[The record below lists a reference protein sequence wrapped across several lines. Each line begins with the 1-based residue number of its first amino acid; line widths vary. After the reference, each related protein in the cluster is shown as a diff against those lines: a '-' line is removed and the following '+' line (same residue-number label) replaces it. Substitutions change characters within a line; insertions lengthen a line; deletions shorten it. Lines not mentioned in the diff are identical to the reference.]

1 MASVTSLTA
10 SVHQRLATALSAT
23 LPTAD
28 ADPLLR
34 RSDRADYQA
43 NGILALAKKAKANPR
58 ELATQVVARVESG
71 ELIGEIEVSGPGFLN
86 ITLTDRAITQ
96 NLAARYAD
104 DTGRLGVPTAERPG
118 TTVIDYAQPNVA
130 KEMHV
135 GHLRSAVIGDAVVQ
149 ILEFTG
155 ENVVRRHHIGDWGT
169 QFGMLIQYL
178 DEHPHELD
186 HKDARVSGEEAMSN
200 LDRLYK
206 AARKLFDSDEE
217 FKTRARRRVVDL
229 QAGDPHTLAT
239 WQKFVDESKIYFFS
253 VFEKLDMEVR
263 DADIVGESGYNDMLD
278 ETCRLLEE
286 SGVAVR
292 SEGALCVFFDDVKG
306 PDGNPV
312 PLIVKKSDGG
322 YGYAATDLSAIRD
335 RVFHLKANSLLY
347 VVDARQSLHFK
358 MVFETARRAGWLND
372 DDVKAFQL
380 AFGTVLG
387 KDGKPFKTREGET
400 IRLVDLLDEAID
412 RATAVVR
419 EKAEKVGLTEEEIVE
434 NGRYVGI
441 GAVKYADLSTSAVR
455 DYKFDLDQMVSLNGD
470 TSVYLQYAYA
480 RIQSILRKAGEAG
493 PAAHPE
499 LELAPAER
507 ALGLHLDQFGEAVAE
522 VAESYEPHKLAAYLF
537 RLATLLTS
545 FYDQC
550 PVLKAESPA
559 QVENRLFLVDLT
571 ARTLHRGMALLATR
585 TPSPHAPP
593 PGYRP
598 PAAGRVA
605 LRHPRPGRCRC
616 LPLQSLAWRPF
627 PIRCPSWRPTRAGVC
642 SGLNSRFRRGG

>member
-1 MASVTSLTA
+1 MASVTSLTSA
-10 SVHQRLATALSAT
+10 VHQRLANALSAA
-23 LPTAD
+23 LPQSAD

-34 RSDRADYQA
+34 RSDRADFQA

-58 ELATQVVARVESG
+58 ELAAQVVAHVTTG
-71 ELIGEIEVSGPGFLN
+71 DVIGDVEVSGPGFLN
-86 ITLTDRAITQ
+86 ITVTDRAITE
-96 NLAARYAD
+96 NLAARAAD
-104 DTGRLGVPTAERPG
+104 PDGRLGVPYAEHPG

-135 GHLRSAVIGDAVVQ
+135 GHLRSAVIGDSVVQ
-149 ILEFTG
+149 LLEFTG

-186 HKDARVSGEEAMSN
+186 HKASEVSGEEAMSN

-206 AARKLFDSDEE
+206 AARRLFDSDEE

-229 QAGDPHTLAT
+229 QAGEPHTLAM

-253 VFEKLDMEVR
+253 VFEKLDMEIR
-263 DADIVGESGYNDMLD
+263 DPDIVGESGYNDMLA

-292 SEGALCVFFDDVKG
+292 SEGALCVFFDDIKG

-312 PLIVKKSDGG
+312 PLIVQKSDGG

-335 RVFHLKANSLLY
+335 RVFNLKANTLLY

-358 MVFETARRAGWLND
+358 MVFETARRAGWLGE
-372 DDVKAFQL
+372 DVTAYQL

-400 IRLVDLLDEAID
+400 VRLVDLLDEAIE
-412 RATAVVR
+412 RASAVVR
-419 EKAEKVGLTEEEIVE
+419 EKAQDLSEEEIAE
-434 NGRYVGI
+434 RGAQVGI
-441 GAVKYADLSTSAVR
+441 GAVKYADLSTSANR

-480 RIQSILRKAGEAG
+480 RIRSILRKAGAAR

-499 LELAPAER
+499 LDLTEAER
-507 ALGLHLDQFGEAVAE
+507 ALGLHVDAFAETVAE
-522 VAESYEPHKLAAYLF
+522 AAREYAPHKLAAYLYQ
-537 RLATLLTS
+537 LASLYTS
-545 FYDQC
+545 FYDKC
-550 PVLKAESPA
+550 PVLKAETP
-559 QVENRLFLVDLT
+559 QQTENRLFLCDTT
-571 ARTLHRGMALLATR
+571 ARTLHQGMALLGIR
-585 TPSPHAPP
+585 TPE
-593 PGYRP
+593 R
-598 PAAGRVA
+598 
-605 LRHPRPGRCRC
+605 L
-616 LPLQSLAWRPF
+616 
-627 PIRCPSWRPTRAGVC
+627 
-642 SGLNSRFRRGG
+642 

>member
-1 MASVTSLTA
+1 MASVTSLSD
-10 SVHQRLATALSAT
+10 SVQQHLSSAISAALPEAGS
-23 LPTAD
+23 

-43 NGILALAKKAKANPR
+43 NGMLALAKKAGANPR
-58 ELATQVVARVESG
+58 ELAAQVVSRVVTG
-71 ELIGEIEVSGPGFLN
+71 DVIADVEVSGPGFLN
-86 ITLTDRAITQ
+86 VTVADGAIVR

-104 DTGRLGVPTAERPG
+104 DTGRLGVPFAAQPG

-149 ILEFTG
+149 LLEFTG
-155 ENVVRRHHIGDWGT
+155 ETVVRRHHIGDWGT

-186 HKDARVSGEEAMSN
+186 HGGARVSGEEAMSG

-206 AARKLFDSDEE
+206 AARRKFDSDEE

-229 QAGDPHTLAT
+229 QAGDEHTLAI

-253 VFEKLDMEVR
+253 VFEKLDMEIR
-263 DADIVGESGYNDMLD
+263 DADIVGESGYNDMLA

-292 SEGALCVFFDDVKG
+292 SEGALCVFFDDIKG
-306 PDGNPV
+306 PDGKPV
-312 PLIVKKSDGG
+312 PLIVQKSDGG

-335 RVFHLKANSLLY
+335 RVFHLKANTLLY
-347 VVDARQSLHFK
+347 VVDARQSLHFR

-372 DDVKAFQL
+372 DVKAVQL

-400 IRLVDLLDEAID
+400 VKLVDLLDEAID

-419 EKAEKVGLTEEEIVE
+419 EKDTQGLLGEEEITE
-434 NGRYVGI
+434 RGTQVGI
-441 GAVKYADLSTSAVR
+441 GAVKYADLSTSAAR

-480 RIQSILRKAGEAG
+480 RIHSILRKAGEVR

-499 LELAPAER
+499 LELHPAER
-507 ALGLHLDQFGEAVAE
+507 ALGLHVDAFAESVGEAAAE
-522 VAESYEPHKLAAYLF
+522 YAPHKLAAYLYQ
-537 RLATLLTS
+537 LASLFTT
-545 FYDQC
+545 FYDKC
-550 PVLKAESPA
+550 PVIKPEPPRDVA
-559 QVENRLFLVDLT
+559 ENRLFLSDVT
-571 ARTLHRGMALLATR
+571 AKTLHRGMALLGIR
-585 TPSPHAPP
+585 TPE
-593 PGYRP
+593 R
-598 PAAGRVA
+598 
-605 LRHPRPGRCRC
+605 L
-616 LPLQSLAWRPF
+616 
-627 PIRCPSWRPTRAGVC
+627 
-642 SGLNSRFRRGG
+642 

>member
-1 MASVTSLTA
+1 MASVTSLTD
-10 SVHQRLATALSAT
+10 SVQQRLANALSAA
-23 LPTAD
+23 LPEAAD

-58 ELATQVVARVESG
+58 ELATQVVDKVVTG
-71 ELIGEIEVSGPGFLN
+71 DLIEDVEVSGPGFLN
-86 ITLTDRAITQ
+86 ITVTDKAITE
-96 NLAARYAD
+96 NLAARAAD
-104 DTGRLGVPTAERPG
+104 PGGRLGVPPSETAG

-135 GHLRSAVIGDAVVQ
+135 GHLRSAVIGDSVVKL
-149 ILEFTG
+149 LEFTG
-155 ENVVRRHHIGDWGT
+155 ETVVRRHHIGDWGT

-186 HKDARVSGEEAMSN
+186 HKAAEVTGEEAMSN

-206 AARKLFDSDEE
+206 AARRLFDSDEE

-229 QAGDPHTLAT
+229 QAGDARTLAM

-253 VFEKLDMEVR
+253 VFDKLDMDIR
-263 DADIVGESGYNDMLD
+263 DPDIVGESGYNDMLE

-306 PDGNPV
+306 PDGKPV
-312 PLIVKKSDGG
+312 PLIVRKSDGG

-335 RVFHLKANSLLY
+335 RVFNLKANSIIY

-372 DDVKAFQL
+372 DVKAYQL

-400 IRLVDLLDEAID
+400 VRLVDLLDEAIE
-412 RATAVVR
+412 RASAVVR
-419 EKAEKVGLTEEEIVE
+419 EKAQDLSEEEITE
-434 NGRYVGI
+434 RGSQVGI
-441 GAVKYADLSTSAVR
+441 GAVKYADLSTSASR

-480 RIQSILRKAGEAG
+480 RIQSILRKAGEVR

-499 LELAPAER
+499 LELADAER
-507 ALGLHLDQFGEAVAE
+507 ELGLHVDQFAETVAE
-522 VAESYEPHKLAAYLF
+522 AAREYAPHKLAGYLYQ
-537 RLATLLTS
+537 LASLYTS
-545 FYDQC
+545 FYDKC
-550 PVLKAESPA
+550 PVLKAETPD
-559 QVENRLFLVDLT
+559 QVENRLFLCDVT
-571 ARTLHRGMALLATR
+571 ARTLHEGMALLGIR
-585 TPSPHAPP
+585 TPE
-593 PGYRP
+593 R
-598 PAAGRVA
+598 
-605 LRHPRPGRCRC
+605 L
-616 LPLQSLAWRPF
+616 
-627 PIRCPSWRPTRAGVC
+627 
-642 SGLNSRFRRGG
+642 

>member
-1 MASVTSLTA
+1 MAPVTSLTA
-10 SVHQRLATALSAT
+10 SVNQRLASALSAA
-23 LPTAD
+23 LPEAGSV
-28 ADPLLR
+28 DPLLR
-34 RSDRADYQA
+34 RSDRADFQA

-58 ELATQVVARVESG
+58 ELATQVVSQVVTG
-71 ELIGEIEVSGPGFLN
+71 DLIKDIEVSGPGFLN
-86 ITLTDRAITQ
+86 ITLTDGAITE

-104 DTGRLGVPTAERPG
+104 PDRLGVPFADSPG

-135 GHLRSAVIGDAVVQ
+135 GHLRSAVIGDAAVHL
-149 ILEFTG
+149 LEFTG
-155 ENVVRRHHIGDWGT
+155 ETVVRRHHIGDWGT

-186 HKDARVSGEEAMSN
+186 HKDTQVSGEEAMSN

-206 AARKLFDSDEE
+206 AARKHFDSDEE

-229 QAGDPHTLAT
+229 QAGDPHTLAI

-253 VFEKLDMEVR
+253 VFEKLDMEIR

-335 RVFHLKANSLLY
+335 RVFNLKANTLVY

-358 MVFETARRAGWLND
+358 MVFETARKAGWLG
-372 DDVKAFQL
+372 DDVKAVQL

-400 IRLVDLLDEAID
+400 VRLVDLLDEAID
-412 RATAVVR
+412 RASAVVR
-419 EKAEKVGLTEEEIVE
+419 EKAQDLSEEEIAE
-434 NGRYVGI
+434 RGTQVGI
-441 GAVKYADLSTSAVR
+441 GAVKYADLSTSANR

-480 RIQSILRKAGEAG
+480 RIRSILRKAGDVR
-493 PAAHPE
+493 PSAHPE
-499 LELAPAER
+499 LELADAER
-507 ALGLHLDQFGEAVAE
+507 ALGLHVDAFAETVAE
-522 VAESYEPHKLAAYLF
+522 AASDYAPHKMTAYLYQ
-537 RLATLLTS
+537 LASLYTT
-545 FYDQC
+545 FYDKC
-550 PVLKAESPA
+550 PVLKAETPE
-559 QVENRLFLVDLT
+559 QVQNRLFLCDVT
-571 ARTLHRGMALLATR
+571 ARTLHRGMTLLGIR
-585 TPSPHAPP
+585 TPE
-593 PGYRP
+593 R
-598 PAAGRVA
+598 
-605 LRHPRPGRCRC
+605 L
-616 LPLQSLAWRPF
+616 
-627 PIRCPSWRPTRAGVC
+627 
-642 SGLNSRFRRGG
+642 

>member
-1 MASVTSLTA
+1 MASVTSLSDSVQQHLASALTA
-10 SVHQRLATALSAT
+10 ALPEA
-23 LPTAD
+23 AG

-34 RSDRADYQA
+34 RSDRADFQA

-58 ELATQVVARVESG
+58 ELATQVVSQVVTGQVIEDV
-71 ELIGEIEVSGPGFLN
+71 EVSGPGFLN
-86 ITLTDRAITQ
+86 ITIADRAITG

-104 DTGRLGVPTAERPG
+104 DSGRLGVPYTEKPG

-135 GHLRSAVIGDAVVQ
+135 GHLRSAVIGDSVVKL
-149 ILEFTG
+149 LEFTG

-178 DEHPHELD
+178 EEHPHELD
-186 HKDARVSGEEAMSN
+186 HKASTDDTAASGEEAMSN

-229 QAGDPHTLAT
+229 QAGDPKTLAT

-253 VFEKLDMEVR
+253 VFEKLDMEIR
-263 DADIVGESGYNDMLD
+263 DADIVGESGYNDMLA

-292 SEGALCVFFDDVKG
+292 SEGALCVFFDDIKG

-312 PLIVKKSDGG
+312 PLIVQKSDGG

-335 RVFHLKANSLLY
+335 RVFNLKANELIY

-372 DDVKAFQL
+372 DVKAYQL

-400 IRLVDLLDEAID
+400 VRLVDLLDEAID

-419 EKAEKVGLTEEEIVE
+419 EKDTLGQLSEEEIAE
-434 NGRYVGI
+434 RGAQVGI
-441 GAVKYADLSTSAVR
+441 GAVKYADLSTSANR

-480 RIQSILRKAGEAG
+480 RIQSILRKAGEVR

-499 LELAPAER
+499 LPLHAAER
-507 ALGLHLDQFGEAVAE
+507 ALGLHLDAFAETVAE
-522 VAESYEPHKLAAYLF
+522 AAAEYAPHKMTAYLYQ
-537 RLATLLTS
+537 LASLFTS
-545 FYDQC
+545 FYDKC
-550 PVLKAESPA
+550 PVLKAETPE
-559 QVENRLFLVDLT
+559 QVENRLFLSDVT
-571 ARTLHRGMALLATR
+571 ARTLHQGMALLGIR
-585 TPSPHAPP
+585 TPE
-593 PGYRP
+593 R
-598 PAAGRVA
+598 
-605 LRHPRPGRCRC
+605 L
-616 LPLQSLAWRPF
+616 
-627 PIRCPSWRPTRAGVC
+627 
-642 SGLNSRFRRGG
+642 

>member
-1 MASVTSLTA
+1 MASVTSLSDSVQQQLA
-10 SVHQRLATALSAT
+10 SALSAT
-23 LPTAD
+23 LPEAAG

-34 RSDRADYQA
+34 RSDRADFQA
-43 NGILALAKKAKANPR
+43 NGILALAKRAKANPR
-58 ELATQVVARVESG
+58 ELAEQVVSQVVAGDV
-71 ELIGEIEVSGPGFLN
+71 IKDVEVSGPGFLN
-86 ITLTDRAITQ
+86 ITIADSAITE

-104 DTGRLGVPTAERPG
+104 DTGRLGVPYAAHPG

-135 GHLRSAVIGDAVVQ
+135 GHLRSAVIGDSVVQ
-149 ILEFTG
+149 LLEFTG

-186 HKDARVSGEEAMSN
+186 HKEARVTGEEAMSN

-206 AARKLFDSDEE
+206 TARKLFDSDEE

-263 DADIVGESGYNDMLD
+263 DPDIVGESGYNDMLA

-292 SEGALCVFFDDVKG
+292 SDGALCVFFDDIKG
-306 PDGNPV
+306 PEGNPV
-312 PLIVKKSDGG
+312 PLIVQKSDGG

-335 RVFHLKANSLLY
+335 RVFNLKANTLLY
-347 VVDARQSLHFK
+347 VVDARQALHFR

-372 DDVKAFQL
+372 DVTAFQL

-400 IRLVDLLDEAID
+400 VKLEDLLDEAVD

-419 EKAEKVGLTEEEIVE
+419 EKAEKVGLTEQEIAE
-434 NGRYVGI
+434 NGRYVGV

-480 RIQSILRKAGEAG
+480 RIQSILRKAGEAR
-493 PAAHPE
+493 PAAHPA

-507 ALGLHLDQFGEAVAE
+507 ALGLHLDRFAETVLE
-522 VAESYEPHKLAAYLF
+522 VAAAYEPHKLAAYLYQ
-537 RLATLLTS
+537 LATLLTS

-550 PVLKAESPA
+550 PVLKAETPG

-571 ARTLHRGMALLATR
+571 ARTLHQGMALLGIR
-585 TPSPHAPP
+585 TPEK
-593 PGYRP
+593 
-598 PAAGRVA
+598 
-605 LRHPRPGRCRC
+605 L
-616 LPLQSLAWRPF
+616 
-627 PIRCPSWRPTRAGVC
+627 
-642 SGLNSRFRRGG
+642 

>member
-1 MASVTSLTA
+1 MAPVTSLSDSVNQQLA
-10 SVHQRLATALSAT
+10 SAISAALPET
-23 LPTAD
+23 T

-34 RSDRADYQA
+34 RSDRADFQA

-58 ELATQVVARVESG
+58 DLATQVVSQVVTG
-71 ELIGEIEVSGPGFLN
+71 DVIKDIEVSGPGFLN
-86 ITLTDRAITQ
+86 VTITDKSIIE

-104 DTGRLGVPTAERPG
+104 PDRLGVPQAERPG

-149 ILEFTG
+149 LLEFTG
-155 ENVVRRHHIGDWGT
+155 ETVVRRHHIGDWGT

-186 HKDARVSGEEAMSN
+186 HKEGEDLQESGQAAMSN

-206 AARKLFDSDEE
+206 AARRKFDADEE

-229 QAGDPHTLAT
+229 QSGDPHTLAT

-253 VFEKLDMEVR
+253 VFEKLDMEIR
-263 DADIVGESGYNDMLD
+263 DPDIVGESGYNDMLA

-292 SEGALCVFFDDVKG
+292 SEGALCVFFDDIKG

-312 PLIVKKSDGG
+312 PLIVQKSDGG

-335 RVFHLKANSLLY
+335 RVFDLKASTLLY
-347 VVDARQSLHFK
+347 VVDARQSLHFR
-358 MVFETARRAGWLND
+358 MVFETARRAGWLNE
-372 DDVKAFQL
+372 DVKAVQL

-400 IRLVDLLDEAID
+400 VRLVDLLDEAID
-412 RATAVVR
+412 RASAVVR
-419 EKAEKVGLTEEEIVE
+419 EKAQDLTEAEIAE
-434 NGRYVGI
+434 RGTQVGI
-441 GAVKYADLSTSAVR
+441 GAVKYADLSTSANR

-480 RIQSILRKAGEAG
+480 RIRSILRKAGDVR

-499 LELAPAER
+499 LELHAAER
-507 ALGLHLDQFGEAVAE
+507 ALGLHVDAFAETVAE
-522 VAESYEPHKLAAYLF
+522 AGTEYAPHKMAAYLYQ
-537 RLATLLTS
+537 LASLYTS
-545 FYDQC
+545 FYDKC
-550 PVLKAESPA
+550 PVLKADSPE
-559 QVENRLFLVDLT
+559 QVENRLFLCDVT
-571 ARTLHRGMALLATR
+571 ARTLHRGMALLGIR
-585 TPSPHAPP
+585 TPE
-593 PGYRP
+593 R
-598 PAAGRVA
+598 
-605 LRHPRPGRCRC
+605 L
-616 LPLQSLAWRPF
+616 
-627 PIRCPSWRPTRAGVC
+627 
-642 SGLNSRFRRGG
+642 

>member
-58 ELATQVVARVESG
+58 ELATQVVAQVESG
-71 ELIGEIEVSGPGFLN
+71 ELIKEIEVSGPGFLN
-86 ITLTDRAITQ
+86 ITLTDGAITE

-104 DTGRLGVPTAERPG
+104 DTGRLGVPTAEHPG

-186 HKDARVSGEEAMSN
+186 HKDAQVSGEEAMSN

-263 DADIVGESGYNDMLD
+263 DPDIVGESGYNDMLD

-292 SEGALCVFFDDVKG
+292 SEGALCVFFDDIKG

-412 RATAVVR
+412 RATTVVR
-419 EKAEKVGLTEEEIVE
+419 EKAGKMGLTEEEIVE

-499 LELAPAER
+499 LELAPTER
-507 ALGLHLDQFGEAVAE
+507 ALGLHLDQFGETVAE
-522 VAESYEPHKLAAYLF
+522 VADTYEPHKLAAYLF

-550 PVLKAESPA
+550 PVLKAETPA

-571 ARTLHRGMALLATR
+571 ARTLHRGMALLGIR
-585 TPSPHAPP
+585 TPDK
-593 PGYRP
+593 
-598 PAAGRVA
+598 
-605 LRHPRPGRCRC
+605 L
-616 LPLQSLAWRPF
+616 
-627 PIRCPSWRPTRAGVC
+627 
-642 SGLNSRFRRGG
+642 